1 MTKDN
6 KDMPVNARLSLVLG
20 GARSGKSA
28 FAESLVRSS
37 PPPWIYVATAE
48 ALDAE
53 MVERVAKHRARRDT
67 RWQTVEAPH
76 QLAAALA
83 EAPADSPLLVDC
95 LTFWLSNRLLAGA
108 NLQAECEV
116 VVEALRSRKAL
127 TVAVSSEVG
136 LGIVPENALARAFRD
151 ASGDLHQA
159 VARVAGSVTIM
170 IAGSPVEVKKSL
182 SISPKAE

>member
-1 MTKDN
+1 MKGDN
-6 KDMPVNARLSLVLG
+6 EGMPVNARLSLVLG

-28 FAESLVRSS
+28 FAESLIRSS
-37 PPPWIYVATAE
+37 PPPWIYLATAE

-53 MVERVAKHRARRDT
+53 MVERVAKHRARRDA
-67 RWQTVEAPH
+67 RWVTIEAPH

-83 EAPADSPLLVDC
+83 EAPGSSPLLVDC

-108 NLQAECEV
+108 DLHAEIEV
-116 VVEALRSRKAL
+116 LVDALCSRNAV

-159 VARVAGSVTIM
+159 VARVAGSVTHM
-170 IAGSPVEVKKSL
+170 IAGCPLQVKK
-182 SISPKAE
+182 A

>member
-1 MTKDN
+1 MNIDGE
-6 KDMPVNARLSLVLG
+6 DMPVNTRLSLVLG

-28 FAESLVRSS
+28 FAESLIRSS
-37 PPPWIYVATAE
+37 PPPWIYLATAE

-53 MVERVAKHRARRDT
+53 MVKRIAKHRARRDA
-67 RWQTVEAPH
+67 RWRTIEAPH

-83 EAPADSPLLVDC
+83 EAPVDSPVLVDC

-108 NLQAECEV
+108 DLHAEIEV
-116 VVEALRSRKAL
+116 VVAALRSRNAV

-159 VARVAGSVTIM
+159 VARVAGSVTHM
-170 IAGSPVEVKKSL
+170 IAGCPLHVKKL
-182 SISPKAE
+182 